1 MEILII
7 ILLLILISINILLFI
22 KIDSIKNINKN
33 VDYNKKIIEELK
45 TEMNKISQQQNMQQ
59 INNNNQTDLILKQI
73 TTYSNEI
80 AKHQVQIIEI
90 INNKLSQINE
100 HNHNQQDKII
110 EKLDNKL
117 ESIRKTNEE
126 TISSQTQQIT
136 NNQMQTLEM
145 INNKLNQITE
155 QNHLM
160 QESVVLKLDQ
170 KLELIRKTNE
180 ERIQNIENSIN
191 EKLDKSLSNMIDS
204 SFKNIGEN
212 LNALHKNLGE
222 LKQLSDG
229 VTDLNKTLSNVKS
242 RGNWGE
248 MQLAAIIEEIMTPAQ
263 YERNVPV
270 KKNSRENV
278 EFAIKIP
285 DKTGDDFI
293 YLAIDS
299 KMPTDLYKK
308 VIDAQNKEEEITTQ
322 RELAQRIKT
331 EAKTINEKY
340 INPPVTCNFAIMF
353 LPTESLYAEIL
364 RIDGLFELCQSQYK
378 VIISG
383 PSTITAILNSLRVGF
398 SNMAIN
404 KKSQEVLKV
413 LQAIKSQYGTLSDAI
428 DDTQKALEQAINK
441 TNKMK
446 DRTRIIQNKMSKIE
460 ELEISEANELLGI
473 TEIEE

>member
-1 MEILII
+1 MITDII
-7 ILLLILISINILLFI
+7 IIFLLLTLISIVIIAWLGRHGLFDNNLKDIKELQKEQRDEIIKYINQSQTSQQIIATNQTESILNQLTAQNRSLAENQI
-22 KIDSIKNINKN
+22 QTIELL
-33 VDYNKKIIEELK
+33 NKKLE
-45 TEMNKISQQQNMQQ
+45 
-59 INNNNQTDLILKQI
+59 
-73 TTYSNEI
+73 
-80 AKHQVQIIEI
+80 H
-90 INNKLSQINE
+90 INE
-100 HNHNQQDKII
+100 QNRLMQDKTIQV
-110 EKLDNKL
+110 LDSKL

-126 TISSQTQQIT
+126 KIMTI
-136 NNQMQTLEM
+136 EA
-145 INNKLNQITE
+145 
-155 QNHLM
+155 
-160 QESVVLKLDQ
+160 
-170 KLELIRKTNE
+170 
-180 ERIQNIENSIN
+180 SIN

-212 LNALHKNLGE
+212 LNNLHRSIGE

-248 MQLAAIIEEIMTPAQ
+248 MQLGAIIEEIMTSSQ
-263 YERNVPV
+263 YERNVPI

-285 DKTGDDFI
+285 DKNDDGFI

-299 KMPTDLYKK
+299 KMPTDLYRK
-308 VIDAQNKEEEITTQ
+308 VIDAQSKEEELTAQ
-322 RELAQRIKT
+322 KELAQRIKN

-353 LPTESLYAEIL
+353 LPTESLYAEVL
-364 RIDGLFELCQSQYK
+364 RIDGLFEYCQSQYK

-460 ELEISEANELLGI
+460 ELDMKEANQLLGI
-473 TEIEE
+473 SEDDE